1 MFFTMSSCHR
11 TSPQVWEC
19 TKHWTPKKFIMVSR
33 SLGLNRVY
41 LTLWSVCILIH
52 PRFFSLP
59 ALTVLIWW
67 YQFTVNEQDGMSE
80 WNVES
85 LISTV
90 QQKNN
95 VNMEINYNF
104 LSFTFLKAKTREK
117 NFKNMYYLTQSRYL
131 KM

>member
-1 MFFTMSSCHR
+1 
-11 TSPQVWEC
+11 
-19 TKHWTPKKFIMVSR
+19 
-33 SLGLNRVY
+33 
-41 LTLWSVCILIH
+41 
-52 PRFFSLP
+52 
-59 ALTVLIWW
+59 
-67 YQFTVNEQDGMSE
+67 MSE

-95 VNMEINYNF
+95 VNIEINYNF